1 MSAINNVT
9 KRTVDSIIGLGN
21 QIMPT
26 VVEPFSTII
35 IEEEEHRN
43 IDLMNEFI
51 FLLIIKVLLLL
62 LVSNYLWPKV
72 MPTIMPGIN
81 ENPGF
86 WNIFG
91 LSLIIGLIQ

>member
-9 KRTVDSIIGLGN
+9 KPIVDSIIGLGN

-72 MPTIMPGIN
+72 MPNIMPGVN

-91 LSLIIGLIQ
+91 LSLIIGLVQ

>member
-1 MSAINNVT
+1 MNNVT
-9 KRTVDSIIGLGN
+9 KSTVDSIIGLGN

-51 FLLIIKVLLLL
+51 FLLIIKVSLLF